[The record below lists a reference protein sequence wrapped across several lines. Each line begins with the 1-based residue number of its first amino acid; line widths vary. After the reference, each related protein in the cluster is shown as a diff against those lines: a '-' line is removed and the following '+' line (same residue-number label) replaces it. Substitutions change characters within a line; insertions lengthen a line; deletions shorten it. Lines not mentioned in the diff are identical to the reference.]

1 MKRPILWAACVVALC
16 VALPA
21 SAASGRS
28 VRGQIASI
36 TTTAIQVQSKNSIV
50 TTCGLGRRSPS
61 LDGYAAGDRVQAVCR
76 SRRGHLYL
84 ARIRHLTTPAAPAP
98 AKDTEPTT
106 FGGPITA
113 LSGDSITLQDGDRT
127 LTCAIDSTSPA
138 TGDYKVGQHVRV
150 TCVGGTLTAIA
161 LPELGRYF
169 AGVVS
174 ALDSASITV
183 QTEHGPA
190 TCSIG
195 AGSPSTAEFHVGDH
209 VGMGC
214 KASTM
219 QLVLLR
225 KLDGGG
231 DVTPPAPPAP
241 PTTDP
246 TSHTTVGARGTLSA
260 LSDGSVSVTTD
271 GGVVS
276 CQLGTSSPKLGDYHV
291 GDHVAMTCVDGVVT
305 QFARVT

>member
-1 MKRPILWAACVVALC
+1 MKRPILWATCVVALC

-21 SAASGRS
+21 SADSGRS

-36 TTTAIQVQSKNSIV
+36 TTDAVQIKNKNSIV
-50 TTCGLGRRSPS
+50 TTCALGRVSPS

-76 SRRGHLYL
+76 PRRGHLYL
-84 ARIRHLTTPAAPAP
+84 ARIRHLSAPVAPAP

-106 FGGPITA
+106 FGGAITA

-127 LTCAIDSTSPA
+127 LTCAIGTSSPA

-161 LPELGRYF
+161 APEVGRYF

-174 ALDSASITV
+174 SLDSASITV

-190 TCSIG
+190 TCSLG
-195 AGSPSTAEFHVGDH
+195 PGSPSTGDFHVGDH

-231 DVTPPAPPAP
+231 DATPPAS
-241 PTTDP
+241 PTTEP
-246 TSHTTVGARGTLSA
+246 TTHTTVGARGTLSA
-260 LSDGSVSVTTD
+260 LTDGSVSVTTD
-271 GGVVS
+271 GGTVT
-276 CQLGTSSPKLGDYHV
+276 CKLGDGSPKLGDYHV